1 MTEDQILIS
10 HARDLKM
17 SCSDNSMI
25 TNTFFL
31 DMRQVSLLKPLERE
45 QREYVDSFYYG
56 GYPDAERVC
65 AVFVPKFFECDDI
78 YKFFSEESDY
88 NPISLIR
95 IEKDRFS
102 SLSHRDYLGSLM
114 GLGIKREMLGDLL
127 VDENGCFVPCIG
139 SVAKYI
145 SENLS
150 SVGRG
155 TVKISVVSF
164 DEIAERKENF
174 KEISAFVA
182 SPRLDN
188 IVSAA
193 FSLSRTKSVQ
203 FIEKGAVFTN
213 SVENLKPDY
222 KVSVGDKIVLRG
234 KGKAVVASFDGESK
248 RGRLHITI
256 RRYI

>member
-1 MTEDQILIS
+1 MTEDESLIS
-10 HARDLKM
+10 HARDLKA

-31 DMRQVSLLKPLERE
+31 DLRQISLLKPLERE
-45 QREYVDSFYYG
+45 EKQYVDSFFYG

-65 AVFVPKFFECDDI
+65 AVFVPKFFECDNI
-78 YKFFSEESDY
+78 YKFFSNNSDI
-88 NPISLIR
+88 NPVSLIR

-102 SLSHRDYLGSLM
+102 SLTHRDYLGSLM

-127 VDENGCFVPCIG
+127 VDENGCFVVCIN
-139 SVAKYI
+139 SVAKFI
-145 SENLS
+145 IENLN

-155 TVKISVVSF
+155 TVNVSIASF
-164 DEIAERKENF
+164 DKIIERKENF
-174 KEISAFVA
+174 KTVSAFVA

-193 FSLSRTKSVQ
+193 FSLSRTKSAE

-213 SVENLKPDY
+213 SCENLKPDY
-222 KVSVGDKIVLRG
+222 KVGAGDKIVLRG
-234 KGKAVVASFDGESK
+234 KGKAVIASFDGESK